1 MTLTA
6 EPAVLLSLGRNGTTI
21 TYGLYNAQERG
32 TLFVGAGVKVYE
44 GMIVGEN
51 ARLEDVVVNVCKKKH
66 ATNTRSSGSDDAIKT
81 CSSERNEP

>member
-1 MTLTA
+1 M
-6 EPAVLLSLGRNGTTI
+6 
-21 TYGLYNAQERG
+21 
-32 TLFVGAGVKVYE
+32 FVGAGVKVYE

>member
-1 MTLTA
+1 MKKYEPYKGDFNGRTRGTLIA
-6 EPAVLLSLGRNGTTI
+6 WEDGTTI

-51 ARLEDVVVNVCKKKH
+51 ARLEDVVVNVCK
-66 ATNTRSSGSDDAIKT
+66 
-81 CSSERNEP
+81 